1 MNAYDEMVLKIV
13 VLKGKEPLLLATAKI
28 VEAVQQYVDTL
39 SEEEKDRELVRLGG
53 KPPIKVRDFP
63 KAIAE
68 DKSFQEF
75 WVRKSIAYYN
85 EFLRGKE

>member
-13 VLKGKEPLLLATAKI
+13 GKKPLLLATAKI
-28 VEAVQQYVDTL
+28 AEAVQQYVDTL

-53 KPPIKVRDFP
+53 KPPIKVKDFP

-68 DKSFQEF
+68 DKSFCEF
-75 WVRKSIAYYN
+75 WVRKSISYYN
-85 EFLRGKE
+85 EFLMGEE

>member
-13 VLKGKEPLLLATAKI
+13 VPKGKKPLPLATAKI
-28 VEAVQQYVDTL
+28 AEAVQQYVDTL
-39 SEEEKDRELVRLGG
+39 SEEEKDRELVRLG

-68 DKSFQEF
+68 DKSFREF

-85 EFLRGKE
+85 EFLK

>member
-1 MNAYDEMVLKIV
+1 MSAYDEMVLKIV
-13 VLKGKEPLLLATAKI
+13 QKGKKPLFLATAKI

-39 SEEEKDRELVRLGG
+39 SEEEKDRELVRFGG
-53 KPPIKVRDFP
+53 NPPIKVRDFP
-63 KAIAE
+63 RAIVE

-85 EFLRGKE
+85 EFLREKE